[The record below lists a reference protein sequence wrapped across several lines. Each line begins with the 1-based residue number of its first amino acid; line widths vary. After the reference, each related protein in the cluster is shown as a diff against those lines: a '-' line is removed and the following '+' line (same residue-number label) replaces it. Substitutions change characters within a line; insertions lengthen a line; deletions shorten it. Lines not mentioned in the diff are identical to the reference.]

1 MPGNSPPE
9 VRIYTPMRLLPRVF
23 RAALVLGLAAACAAQ
38 QAGYRDLTISWRA
51 PEDHIP
57 TPSSAVCPSVRSTV
71 SDGDPRQ
78 LPSAP
83 GKPGDKLEFT
93 VRQIVPAELHVGED
107 FTATVRLK
115 NAGATQVLIPWQTDG
130 EQVVR
135 VSKDGKQEIYE
146 VADVAF
152 RLKTGDKKRAPM
164 FLQSDGALFAHPDDH
179 ASYLALEPGR
189 WVDIKLKGA
198 VVCGLSD
205 CLAEAEADDHAV
217 LTAWWYQRVS
227 THRVDGCQED
237 HGAYT
242 VRQLDSSPYPLAI
255 RGPATLS
262 ESKIPH

>member
-1 MPGNSPPE
+1 
-9 VRIYTPMRLLPRVF
+9 MRLTPRVF
-23 RAALVLGLAAACAAQ
+23 GFVGLVLGLAGAGAAQ

-57 TPSSAVCPSVRSTV
+57 TPSSALCPSVRSTV
-71 SDGDPRQ
+71 SDEDPRQ
-78 LPSAP
+78 SPAAP

-93 VRQIVPAELHVGED
+93 VRQIVPSELHIGDD
-107 FTATVRLK
+107 FTATVRLQ
-115 NAGATQVLIPWQTDG
+115 NVGVTQVPIPWQTDG

-164 FLQSDGALFAHPDDH
+164 FLQSEGALFAHPDDH
-179 ASYLALEPGR
+179 ANYLALAPGR

-205 CLAEAEADDHAV
+205 CLIEAEADDHAV
-217 LTAWWYQRVS
+217 LTAWWYQRVL
-227 THRVDGCQED
+227 THHVEGCHED

-242 VRQLDSSPYPLAI
+242 VRELDSSPYPLAI
-255 RGPATLS
+255 HGPATLS
-262 ESKIPH
+262 QSKIPN